1 MFHLL
6 VFLIIFL
13 PLCIFTFCHITRSW
27 LIIKSVLLLLRL
39 RLLLLPPQP
48 GHFPLEH
55 LGLVVAPVVPDT
67 PDLTSHISLA
77 GISDGEGDVMSLR
90 RLTDN

>member
-6 VFLIIFL
+6 VFLIIL
-13 PLCIFTFCHITRSW
+13 LGLGIFTFRHFTRSW
-27 LIIKSVLLLLRL
+27 LIIKPALLLLGL

-55 LGLVVAPVVPDT
+55 LLLSVVVVIPLL
-67 PDLTSHISLA
+67 LTSHISLA
-77 GISDGEGDVMSLR
+77 QISA
-90 RLTDN
+90 

>member
-6 VFLIIFL
+6 VFLIILFG
-13 PLCIFTFCHITRSW
+13 LCIFSFRHFTGSW

-39 RLLLLPPQP
+39 GLLLLPPQP

-55 LGLVVAPVVPDT
+55 LLISVVHINIT
-67 PDLTSHISLA
+67 STSHYHQ
-77 GISDGEGDVMSLR
+77 ISDLR
-90 RLTDN
+90 PDRGVLSPRSPADN

>member
-6 VFLIIFL
+6 VFLIIL
-13 PLCIFTFCHITRSW
+13 LGLCIFTFRHFTGSW
-27 LIIKSVLLLLRL
+27 LIIKSALLLLGL

-55 LGLVVAPVVPDT
+55 LLLSVVVVVVMPLI
-67 PDLTSHISLA
+67 LTSHISLA
-77 GISDGEGDVMSLR
+77 QISA
-90 RLTDN
+90 